1 MFKLPGNCSGAFEIE
16 VCGDLLKLLIAL
28 RGVASYRGER
38 RDESMVLLLAS
49 RGGARRRSE
58 VIVIS
63 TWIIGFHQ

>member
-49 RGGARRRSE
+49 RGGQGVAVKSL
-58 VIVIS
+58 S
-63 TWIIGFHQ
+63 FPLGLQ